1 MKVLT
6 NFSDTMKYKDGRQN
20 SQPDKVSRIVSITI
34 LLVVLCG
41 VSFYLGGAFCSEK
54 NRFEGKDIKDVKKAV
69 PGPKE
74 LIVTPLQI
82 KEVAFPECSLD
93 YQDYTPCT
101 DPKRWKK
108 YGTHRLTFMER
119 HCPPVFE
126 RKEC

>member
-1 MKVLT
+1 
-6 NFSDTMKYKDGRQN
+6 MKYKDGRQN

-101 DPKRWKK
+101 DPKVRVIF
-108 YGTHRLTFMER
+108 HVI
-119 HCPPVFE
+119 VFIFQVMWYQNNE
-126 RKEC
+126 ILISVYWF